1 MLLVAIVFT
10 GAGRAFCAGQD
21 LNEGQSFDGDRS
33 EEWIEEWRRLYGAIM
48 RPLLRSRG
56 VRLAAFGGTALLIM
70 VVVALDTVKQVNSQ
84 LMQRKYE
91 GFLN

>member
-1 MLLVAIVFT
+1 
-10 GAGRAFCAGQD
+10 
-21 LNEGQSFDGDRS
+21 
-33 EEWIEEWRRLYGAIM
+33 
-48 RPLLRSRG
+48 
-56 VRLAAFGGTALLIM
+56 M